1 MMTSRIF
8 AAGIVVLGVGTMT
21 APVATS
27 AGSGAPLAAPSSV
40 APSLVRPSF
49 AGPLPAHGLSAFP
62 AHMRGFR
69 IPERGDRRG
78 AAFPLWGGY
87 ASSVPSYY
95 PSGYAA
101 PYAEP
106 VYIYP
111 PTENFSERSRPIMTR
126 PPECRTDTQKVP
138 SEAGGERTINITR
151 CY

>member
-1 MMTSRIF
+1 MTSRIF
-8 AAGIVVLGVGTMT
+8 AAGIVALGVGAIT
-21 APVATS
+21 APVSTS
-27 AGSGAPLAAPSSV
+27 ARSGAPAPSFV

-49 AGPLPAHGLSAFP
+49 AGPLPTHGFGAFP
-62 AHMRGFR
+62 AHVRGFR
-69 IPERGDRRG
+69 FSERADRRG
-78 AAFPLWGGY
+78 AAFPLGWGY
-87 ASSVPSYY
+87 ASSVPSYD

-106 VYIYP
+106 MYTYP
-111 PTENFSERSRPIMTR
+111 PTEYFSERSRPILTR

>member
-1 MMTSRIF
+1 MTSRIF
-8 AAGIVVLGVGTMT
+8 AAGIVVLGFVAMM

-27 AGSGAPLAAPSSV
+27 AGSGAPLAAPSFV

-49 AGPLPAHGLSAFP
+49 AGPLPAHRFGAFP

-69 IPERGDRRG
+69 LSERGERRG
-78 AAFPLWGGY
+78 AVFPAWWGY
-87 ASSVPSYY
+87 ASSAPSYY
-95 PSGYAA
+95 PSGSAA

-106 VYIYP
+106 FYVYP
-111 PTENFSERSRPIMTR
+111 PTENFSERLRPIMTG
-126 PPECRTDTQKVP
+126 PPECRTDTQKVH

>member
-1 MMTSRIF
+1 MTSRIF
-8 AAGIVVLGVGTMT
+8 AAGIVVLGIGAML

-27 AGSGAPLAAPSSV
+27 AGSGAPLAAPSIV

-49 AGPLPAHGLSAFP
+49 AGPLPAHGLGAFP

-69 IPERGDRRG
+69 MLERGDRRG
-78 AAFPLWGGY
+78 AAFPLWLGY
-87 ASSVPSYY
+87 ASSGPGYY
-95 PSGYAA
+95 PSGYVA
-101 PYAEP
+101 PYAERL
-106 VYIYP
+106 YIYP